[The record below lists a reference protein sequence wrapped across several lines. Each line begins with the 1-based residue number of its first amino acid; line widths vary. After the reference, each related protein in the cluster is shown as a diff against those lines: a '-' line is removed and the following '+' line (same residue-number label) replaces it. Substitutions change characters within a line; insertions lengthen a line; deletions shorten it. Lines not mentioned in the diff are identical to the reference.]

1 MSSAL
6 HSIVWEGQAAITM
19 NWSYLDTS
27 ILLFCCFPKQQY
39 RYRHNKFNILLNR
52 DRITSVQLT
61 CHLFFFSCWLA
72 INWSCAAT
80 HLASIAAFFRS
91 FAFFLSFHSWSAI
104 RVSFEDLLPH
114 VSTPLLYHLAAL
126 YMPLCCSEMLF
137 AYYNLVPW
145 TEEPF
150 C

>member
-27 ILLFCCFPKQQY
+27 ILLFYCFPKQQY
-39 RYRHNKFNILLNR
+39 RYIHSKFNILLNL

-61 CHLFFFSCWLA
+61 CLVLFFVLTGNQLELRS
-72 INWSCAAT
+72 N
-80 HLASIAAFFRS
+80 HLACIAAFFRS

-104 RVSFEDLLPH
+104 RVSFEDLFPH
-114 VSTPLLYHLAAL
+114 VSTPLWYHLASL
-126 YMPLCCSEMLF
+126 YTPLCCLEMLF

>member
-1 MSSAL
+1 MSSAF
-6 HSIVWEGQAAITM
+6 HSIVWEWQAAITM

-27 ILLFCCFPKQQY
+27 ILLFYCFPKQQY
-39 RYRHNKFNILLNR
+39 RYIHKFNILLNL

-61 CHLFFFSCWLA
+61 CHVFFFSCWLA
-72 INWSCAAT
+72 INCSCAAT
-80 HLASIAAFFRS
+80 HLASIVAFCRS
-91 FAFFLSFHSWSAI
+91 FAFFLSFPSWSAI
-104 RVSFEDLLPH
+104 RVCFENLFPR
-114 VSTPLLYHLAAL
+114 VSTPLWYHLAAL
-126 YMPLCCSEMLF
+126 YMPLCCLEMLF